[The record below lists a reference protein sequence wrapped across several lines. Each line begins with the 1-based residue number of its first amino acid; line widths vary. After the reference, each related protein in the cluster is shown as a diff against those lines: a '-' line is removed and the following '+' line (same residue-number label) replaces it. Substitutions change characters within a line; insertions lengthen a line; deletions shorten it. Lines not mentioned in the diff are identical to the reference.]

1 MEWSSPSS
9 AKDPG
14 CVGLFPAAP
23 LMVECKVCPSSGSSL
38 LTQAW
43 RWRGKA
49 KAGHQCGAS
58 TKLRTSDS
66 RIGVEIMRT
75 IFLFSCS
82 GFLNMIGYR

>member
-14 CVGLFPAAP
+14 CVGLLPAAP
-23 LMVECKVCPSSGSSL
+23 LMVECKVCPSSGCSL

-43 RWRGKA
+43 RGGKKA

-58 TKLRTSDS
+58 TKLCTSD